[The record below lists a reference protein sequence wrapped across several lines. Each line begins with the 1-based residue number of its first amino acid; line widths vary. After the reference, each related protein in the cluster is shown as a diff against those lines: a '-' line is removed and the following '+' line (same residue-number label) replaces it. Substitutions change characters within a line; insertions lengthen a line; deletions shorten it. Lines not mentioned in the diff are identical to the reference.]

1 MAKTEKEN
9 SNKPAK
15 TVKPSENI
23 LDRKLISEKDIAM
36 DFAINVQRKF
46 SSMIKSIVLFGSQ
59 AKDTATSSS
68 DIDIIIIID
77 DASIRWDAELVA
89 WYREELSKMI
99 SSQNYSSE
107 LHINTVRLTTWWQ
120 DLLYGDPVVIN
131 ILRYGE
137 VMLDSGGFFQPLKV
151 LLLDGKIKSTPEAVH
166 VALQRAPTHLLRS
179 RLSEMNA
186 IEGVYWAMVDSAQA
200 ALMTA
205 GKLPPSPEHIP
216 KMLNETFA
224 ESGMLKPGYVKSIK
238 ELYAL
243 HKAITYGEVKNIR
256 GDEIDRWQDV
266 AEKFML
272 EMTSIIDKILDSK
285 K

>member
-1 MAKTEKEN
+1 MAKKEKEN

-205 GKLPPSPEHIP
+205 
-216 KMLNETFA
+216 
-224 ESGMLKPGYVKSIK
+224 
-238 ELYAL
+238 
-243 HKAITYGEVKNIR
+243 
-256 GDEIDRWQDV
+256 
-266 AEKFML
+266 
-272 EMTSIIDKILDSK
+272 
-285 K
+285 